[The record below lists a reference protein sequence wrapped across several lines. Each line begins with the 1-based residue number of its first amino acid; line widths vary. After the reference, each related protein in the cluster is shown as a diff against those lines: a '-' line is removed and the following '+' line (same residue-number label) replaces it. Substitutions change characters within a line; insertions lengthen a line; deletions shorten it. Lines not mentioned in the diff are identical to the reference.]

1 MTWID
6 NNGEVR
12 PQDWNEYCETEA
24 RTRCL
29 PYWIMGLGF
38 NYHPKSPSQ
47 PKPRVKPKPRAIR
60 EKKTETERT
69 LRMRVRLFNADHH
82 CFWCGVETVFDKRF
96 ERQPNFA
103 TVDHLYSRW
112 HPERKTRHVQS
123 QGVLHVLACS
133 SCNGERAGR
142 ENQSQP
148 FIPKLPERLE
158 FARLADATIARQA
171 QPQQLASKLL
181 ASVIEAKQPEPEP
194 TKPTMR
200 VICTLAEGIKFAKEN
215 PSR

>member
-12 PQDWNEYCETEA
+12 PQDWNEYCEIEA

-29 PYWIMGLGF
+29 PYWMMGLGF
-38 NYHPKSPSQ
+38 NYHSKSLSQ
-47 PKPRVKPKPRAIR
+47 PKPRVKKD
-60 EKKTETERT
+60 KKAETERT
-69 LRMRVRLFNADHH
+69 LRMRVRLFSADHH

-112 HPERKTRHVQS
+112 HPERKSRHVR
-123 QGVLHVLACS
+123 GEGILHVLACS
-133 SCNGERAGR
+133 SCNGERAGC

-148 FIPKLPERLE
+148 FIPKLLERLE
-158 FARLADATIARQA
+158 FAQLADATIARKMQTE
-171 QPQQLASKLL
+171 QVVPKPLPVVQLDR
-181 ASVIEAKQPEPEP
+181 PEPV
-194 TKPTMR
+194 KPTTR
-200 VICTLAEGIKFAKEN
+200 VICTLEEAIKFAREN
-215 PSR
+215 PAR